1 MPLFRAL
8 IFIAHIVLAILAI
21 IDIAKSKQKSGGT
34 KALWIIIAIIVP
46 IIGPI
51 LYYLLGRDK

>member
-8 IFIAHIVLAILAI
+8 IFIVHIVLAVLAI
-21 IDIAKSKQKSGGT
+21 IDIAKSKKSGGT
-34 KALWIIIAIIVP
+34 KALWIIVAIIVP

-51 LYYLLGRDK
+51 LYYLVGRDK